1 MILVVL
7 GLVGCGETAAETT
20 STTST
25 TPTTGGAGGTGGAT
39 GGAGGTAGAGG
50 AGGAGG
56 VGGTGGGAPL
66 CNSANLP
73 LPDGLVELAWDDGV
87 PDSNIL
93 EQDFQISVGNN
104 TYLLAEGPLHEAVRF
119 ELDRPAKVH
128 AFSIEWAPLPD
139 GADPSAELTA
149 GLYPDFGHNGFD
161 FWEKDPYFTGSRCAG
176 DITTGELLTYVL
188 EQPISFEHPG
198 LVYVAHR
205 MSTPADPV
213 FMYDSSTAGAGE
225 CLTWDE
231 CHSSMNLPEAE
242 TNQFYNGLSFPF
254 TRDYRVRLHVEY
266 TDDLAPEDKIF
277 QPPTS
282 ASPGPT
288 AHVSFGDYDSDGLDD
303 MLTDGPTLWR
313 NLGNGT
319 FENTTTAAGISALG
333 VSATGGVFGDYD
345 DDGCLDLFL
354 YAESYVTKD
363 TLLRAKCDGTLT
375 FEDATATAQIVDIA
389 VSTPCGADPANI
401 NSPAAAAA
409 WMDVDSDGWL
419 DLYVANFNCWDTYTY
434 YVDAVWHNLG
444 DGTFESWT
452 AQHGF
457 TSKKTP
463 SRGAAPADFDQ
474 DGDVDLFINNYVL
487 HQNLLFVNSGNATV
501 TEKAKLAGVDGDG
514 TTGYTFGHTIG
525 AAWGDLD
532 NDGDLDLISA
542 NLAHPRFY
550 DFSDKT
556 EILLQNPDHTFTDIA
571 GDWSYPA
578 SAAGLRYQE
587 THSVPVLSDFDND
600 GNLDLAITAVYDG
613 RPSDFYWGKGDGT
626 FTLDAWHAGIT
637 TENGW
642 GVGVSD
648 VDNDGD
654 PDLFAST
661 LFLNS
666 GKAQKGHWA
675 QVRVLG
681 SGPKSGGANRAAIGA
696 TVRVTTGATTRMRH
710 VQGGTGKGGQDSM
723 YLHFGLGPET
733 KIDTITV
740 TFPGGKQVTY
750 PGPHDADQ
758 RLWLHEDGTV
768 GAGWTNPF

>member
-1 MILVVL
+1 MLRRSVL
-7 GLVGCGETAAETT
+7 ALLLALVGCGESAVETT
-20 STTST
+20 SGTT
-25 TPTTGGAGGTGGAT
+25 TPGTGGGGGVGGSAGGGGGAGGT
-39 GGAGGTAGAGG
+39 
-50 AGGAGG
+50 GG
-56 VGGTGGGAPL
+56 VGGTGGGGGPTMCGSL
-66 CNSANLP
+66 NRT

-87 PDSNIL
+87 PESNVQ
-93 EQDFQISVGNN
+93 EQAWEVTVGNN
-104 TYLLAEGPLHEAVRF
+104 TYPLAEGPLHEAVRF
-119 ELDRPAKVH
+119 EIERPAKIHGFAV
-128 AFSIEWAPLPD
+128 EWAPLPD
-139 GADPSAELTA
+139 GTDPQKELVA

-161 FWEKDPYFTGSRCAG
+161 FWEKDPYVTGSRCLQDASVG
-176 DITTGELLTYVL
+176 DLLPYVFEEPVVL
-188 EQPISFEHPG
+188 EHPG

-205 MSTPADPV
+205 MNGPEDPV

-242 TNQFYNGLSFPF
+242 KSQFYNGLSFPF
-254 TRDYRVRLHVEY
+254 TRDYRVRLYVEY
-266 TDDLAPEDKIF
+266 TDDLAPEDRIF
-277 QPPTS
+277 QPPAS
-282 ASPGPT
+282 AGPGPT
-288 AHVSFGDYDSDGLDD
+288 AHVSFGDYDADGKDD

-313 NLGNGT
+313 NLGNGA
-319 FENTTTAAGISALG
+319 FEDATASSGIQALG

-345 DDGCLDLFL
+345 NDGCLDIFL

-363 TLLRAKCDGTLT
+363 TLLHAKCDGSLT
-375 FEDATATAQIVDIA
+375 FEDATAAAQIADITIA
-389 VSTPCGADPANI
+389 TPCGGDPANV

-409 WMDVDSDGWL
+409 WLDIDADGWL

-452 AQHGF
+452 ATNGF

-474 DGDVDLFINNYVL
+474 DGDVDVFVHNYVL
-487 HQNLLFVNSGNATV
+487 HQNLIFVNNGNGTV
-501 TEKAKLAGVDGDG
+501 TEKAKLVGVDGDG

-525 AAWGDLD
+525 SAWGDLD

-556 EILLQNPDHTFTDIA
+556 EVLLQNPDHTFTDIS
-571 GDWSYPA
+571 GDWAYPA

-587 THSVPVLSDFDND
+587 THSVPVLSDFDHD

-642 GVGVSD
+642 GAGVSD

-654 PDLFAST
+654 PDLFAHT

-666 GKAQKGHWA
+666 GKARKGHWV
-675 QVRVLG
+675 QVHVTG
-681 SGPKSGGANRAAIGA
+681 AGPQNGGANVAAIGS
-696 TVRVTTGATTRMRH
+696 TVRVGAGGIVRMRH
-710 VQGGTGKGGQDSM
+710 VQGGTGKGGQDSA
-723 YLHFGLGPET
+723 YLHFGVGDQT
-733 KIDTITV
+733 KIDAIAV
-740 TFPGGKQVTY
+740 TFPGGKEVAF
-750 PGPHDADQ
+750 PGPHNADQ
-758 RLWLHEDGTV
+758 RIWVHEDGTI
-768 GAGWTNPF
+768 AFGWSPPG